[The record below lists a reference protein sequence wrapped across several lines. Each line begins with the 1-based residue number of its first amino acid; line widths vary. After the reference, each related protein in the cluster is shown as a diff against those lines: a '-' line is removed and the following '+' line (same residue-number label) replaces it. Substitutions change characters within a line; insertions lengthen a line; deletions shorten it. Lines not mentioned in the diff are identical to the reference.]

1 MILARV
7 TGTVTSSDKD
17 PELAEYKLLVVQPLA
32 IDGRD
37 EGEEMIAVDRVDA
50 GIGDKVLVSRE
61 GTGAR
66 LVTGRER
73 VPLQNLVIGVV
84 DRIDFLDP
92 TGSQE

>member
-1 MILARV
+1 
-7 TGTVTSSDKD
+7 
-17 PELAEYKLLVVQPLA
+17 
-32 IDGRD
+32 
-37 EGEEMIAVDRVDA
+37 MIAVDRVDA

>member
-7 TGTVTSSDKD
+7 TGTVTSTHKD
-17 PELAEYKLLVVQPLA
+17 PELADYKLLVVQPLA

-50 GIGDKVLVSRE
+50 GIGDNVLVSRE

-66 LVTGRER
+66 QVTGRER
-73 VPLQNLVIGVV
+73 VPLQNLIIGVV
-84 DRIDFLDP
+84 DRVDFLNQT
-92 TGSQE
+92 TGQE

>member
-37 EGEEMIAVDRVDA
+37 EGDEMIAVDRVDA

-84 DRIDFLDP
+84 DRIDFLDS